1 MWNRW
6 SAVMLSGSRWRGQSW
21 LAFRVKDEGH
31 REPWERKF
39 GWSEAACRCPLECLS
54 LILKTWTQR
63 RNRCRDFTTFVV
75 LTDRHRAANPST
87 PRSSMA
93 LKVWCSISQKHVQQE
108 KLKIKNHINHKLFR
122 LLAANTEICLCH
134 YGNVSLFYKTAALS
148 TWWTSVSSDWNVTC
162 VRQTRNK
169 HKQRNHVAQSHDHD
183 YCSLCNAQL
192 LHQQLDFQPSAC
204 PQISLIP
211 CSNQPCTGCEV
222 GICSNQ
228 KLLEIKH
235 MMHSGWVQ
243 HWQKSERNILIVI
256 CTINKHPESDNWRSK
271 TSSRRWSA
279 RNPNSIWICNRS
291 LRCLCCLQI
300 ALNSC

>member
-1 MWNRW
+1 
-6 SAVMLSGSRWRGQSW
+6 
-21 LAFRVKDEGH
+21 
-31 REPWERKF
+31 
-39 GWSEAACRCPLECLS
+39 
-54 LILKTWTQR
+54 
-63 RNRCRDFTTFVV
+63 
-75 LTDRHRAANPST
+75 
-87 PRSSMA
+87 MA
-93 LKVWCSISQKHVQQE
+93 LKVWRSISQKHVQQE

-148 TWWTSVSSDWNVTC
+148 TRWTSVSPDWNVTC

>member
-1 MWNRW
+1 MEMFHSFIKLQLFLPDEHQ
-6 SAVMLSGSRWRGQSW
+6 SAQTEMLHVWG
-21 LAFRVKDEGH
+21 
-31 REPWERKF
+31 
-39 GWSEAACRCPLECLS
+39 
-54 LILKTWTQR
+54 
-63 RNRCRDFTTFVV
+63 
-75 LTDRHRAANPST
+75 RH
-87 PRSSMA
+87 
-93 LKVWCSISQKHVQQE
+93 V
-108 KLKIKNHINHKLFR
+108 IN
-122 LLAANTEICLCH
+122 
-134 YGNVSLFYKTAALS
+134 
-148 TWWTSVSSDWNVTC
+148 
-162 VRQTRNK
+162 
-169 HKQRNHVAQSHDHD
+169 KQRNHVAQSHDH
-183 YCSLCNAQL
+183 CSLCNAQL

-211 CSNQPCTGCEV
+211 CSNQPFTGCEV

-256 CTINKHPESDNWRSK
+256 CTINKHPELDNWSSK

-279 RNPNSIWICNRS
+279 RNPNSISICNRS